1 MHEESKA
8 CDASGLFVAAASE
21 RLPRRYAA
29 MQHQSDKLA
38 NMSVALVMG
47 GGAALGAYQAG
58 AYQALH
64 ELGIEPEWVVGASA
78 GAINGAV
85 ICGNPSER
93 RIEKLARLW
102 HTAGRAGVAVPPPSH
117 AETAR
122 RTQVAALTLAT
133 GQQDWFVPRRLY
145 GPWWNPFGNPEPSS
159 FYDTSPLERRV
170 DELADFALLNQDAPR
185 FGATAIDVESGVDVI
200 FDSAHRRITPRHVRA
215 SGALLPAFSPVEVDG
230 RMVGDAGL
238 SSNLPVDVVLGA
250 PSERP
255 VLCIALDLLPLAAPR
270 PGKLGEAISRTQDL
284 MFASKSRRTIAA
296 WQAIHADRARQG
308 EGNAINLLYVAY
320 ADQSREVS
328 GKAFDFSPISAEAR
342 WQSGYHDLKQ
352 ALEAI
357 PGVLRD
363 EPGLH
368 VHVPGPDGSLS
379 QVEWQLTP
387 EPA

>member
-1 MHEESKA
+1 
-8 CDASGLFVAAASE
+8 
-21 RLPRRYAA
+21 
-29 MQHQSDKLA
+29 MQHQSNQLA
-38 NMSVALVMG
+38 DLSIALVMG

-64 ELGIEPEWVVGASA
+64 EHGLAPDWVVGASA

-85 ICGNPSER
+85 ICGNPPER
-93 RIEKLARLW
+93 RIEKLAALW
-102 HTAGRAGVAVPPPSH
+102 HTVGRSGVAVPPPSH

-122 RTQVAALTLAT
+122 RTQVVALTLAA
-133 GQQDWFVPRRLY
+133 GQMDWFVPRRLY
-145 GPWWNPFGNPEPSS
+145 GPWWNPFGNPEPAS

-170 DELADFALLNQDAPR
+170 DELVDFALLNQGAPR
-185 FGATAIDVESGVDVI
+185 FGATAVDLESGVDVI
-200 FDSAHRRITPRHVRA
+200 FDTAHQRVTPRHVRA
-215 SGALLPAFSPVEVDG
+215 SGALLPVFAPVEVEG

-255 VLCIALDLLPLAAPR
+255 VLCIALDLVPLAAPR
-270 PGKLGEAISRTQDL
+270 PRKLGDAISRTQDL
-284 MFASKSRRTIAA
+284 IFASKSRRTIAA
-296 WQAIHADRARQG
+296 WQAIHAERAQRG
-308 EGNAINLLYVAY
+308 EGSAINMLHVSY

-342 WQSGYHDLKQ
+342 WQAGYRDLKQ
-352 ALEAI
+352 ALDAI
-357 PGVLRD
+357 PSVLRD
-363 EPGLH
+363 ERGLH
-368 VHVPGPDGSLS
+368 VHVPQPDGSLS